1 MRYHTLIFDLDGTL
15 LDYRKTEEAALNKTY
30 QALINENLPLNLL
43 PLYREINEAI
53 WRDLEKGLINPET
66 LKTQRF
72 QKLFRTL
79 AITGDPEVFSTRYL
93 EELGKGGYLLPGAIE
108 VLEQCDGKVRM
119 VSITNGLEKVQKS
132 RMALS
137 GIGKF
142 FESVIISEEVGYAK
156 PDPRIFHHL
165 IREMELSGP
174 EGILMIGDGLTS
186 DIQGGINAKID
197 TCWVN
202 PENFQSNGLEPTFV
216 ISRIDELA
224 ETIGLC

>member
-15 LDYRKTEEAALNKTY
+15 LDYRKTEDAALYITY
-30 QALINENLPLNLL
+30 QALINENLPSNLL
-43 PLYREINEAI
+43 PLYREINEAV
-53 WRDLEKGLINPET
+53 WRDLEKGLIDPPK

-72 QKLFRTL
+72 RKLFRAL
-79 AITGDPEVFSTRYL
+79 AITGDPEAFSTRYL

-108 VLEQCDGKVRM
+108 VLEQCNGKVRM

-132 RMALS
+132 RIALS
-137 GIGKF
+137 GIGRF

-156 PDPRIFHHL
+156 PDPRIFYHL
-165 IREMELSGP
+165 IHEMGLSGP

-224 ETIGLC
+224 ETIGLY